1 MSDPA
6 RDVVFI
12 SHATPQDN
20 DFVKWLGA
28 RLIGLGYNV
37 WADVFELKGGTPF
50 WRSIE
55 EAIRGRATKVIYVAS
70 AASIS
75 PSRTGVRNELAAAEG
90 MGKKLGD
97 PAFIIPVRIDDT
109 DYNDFPIQVTQL
121 NALDFSTGWGGMLV
135 SLVETLEKANVPTDP
150 AKIDERMA
158 YWKERTGRDCR
169 SASASRCHPVP
180 PRSARRRRGR
190 R

>member
-55 EAIRGRATKVIYVAS
+55 EAIRGRATKVAVRS
-70 AASIS
+70 RSCLE
-75 PSRTGVRNELAAAEG
+75 PSVW
-90 MGKKLGD
+90 
-97 PAFIIPVRIDDT
+97 IH
-109 DYNDFPIQVTQL
+109 
-121 NALDFSTGWGGMLV
+121 
-135 SLVETLEKANVPTDP
+135 
-150 AKIDERMA
+150 
-158 YWKERTGRDCR
+158 R
-169 SASASRCHPVP
+169 SASR
-180 PRSARRRRGR
+180 RSLPSG
-190 R
+190 

>member
-1 MSDPA
+1 MNDPV

-55 EAIRGRATKVIYVAS
+55 EAIRGRAIKGQPVLARS
-70 AASIS
+70 SN
-75 PSRTGVRNELAAAEG
+75 RLFWLVR
-90 MGKKLGD
+90 
-97 PAFIIPVRIDDT
+97 
-109 DYNDFPIQVTQL
+109 
-121 NALDFSTGWGGMLV
+121 
-135 SLVETLEKANVPTDP
+135 
-150 AKIDERMA
+150 
-158 YWKERTGRDCR
+158 
-169 SASASRCHPVP
+169 
-180 PRSARRRRGR
+180 
-190 R
+190 